1 MELEWGPF
9 EDVVTDSY
17 MNDLREPEATGIIQN
32 REFIILAT
40 MYYTFFC
47 SLGGFD
53 AANRPRELLMRWI
66 RGSAFVH
73 ERKKGSR
80 GMRRRLERGVKKVG
94 VCKRKEKRRN
104 GNVNRNQ
111 DKSSAFN

>member
-1 MELEWGPF
+1 
-9 EDVVTDSY
+9 
-17 MNDLREPEATGIIQN
+17 
-32 REFIILAT
+32 
-40 MYYTFFC
+40 
-47 SLGGFD
+47 
-53 AANRPRELLMRWI
+53 MRWI
-66 RGSAFVH
+66 RESAFVH

-80 GMRRRLERGVKKVG
+80 GMRRRFERGVKKVG